1 MLTTA
6 EHLKR
11 LPFKG
16 YHAQYPFQY
25 AWNFDVGGPDPIV
38 DYPGVFTVEQAANN
52 GYYYALD
59 GALVLKNFDA
69 VNNFFTAYPAF
80 TVGGNLTPIGINY
93 MRYNTYS
100 CIELILEATVSPV
113 LVLFDGVNYRLTIP
127 ESYFNANGS
136 WQTGKNHIVFQQ
148 GYLWLNG
155 VLDTGLS
162 PVYANTPADY
172 CRVLLYRNSYEL
184 TRDTKVWAIGFYN
197 IGQGGGYY
205 PQYDYPTW
213 APDPA
218 YLATNYYRY
227 AFGGPTIPV
236 PNPLRLE
243 LTP

>member
-16 YHAQYPFQY
+16 YHAQYPYQY
-25 AWNFDVGGPDPIV
+25 VWNFDVGGPDPIV
-38 DYPGVFTVEQAANN
+38 DYPSTFWVEQAANN

-59 GALVLKNFDA
+59 GALVLKNFDT
-69 VNNFFTAYPAF
+69 VNNFFYAYPAF
-80 TVGGNLTPIGINY
+80 TVGGNLTAALGLHY
-93 MRYNTYS
+93 MRYSPYS

-113 LVLFDGVNYRLTIP
+113 LVLYDGSSYRLTIP

-136 WQTGKNHIVFQQ
+136 WQVGKNHIVFQQ
-148 GYLWLNG
+148 GNLWLNG

-162 PVYANTPADY
+162 PVNVGADY
-172 CRVLLYRNSYEL
+172 CRVQLYRNSYEL

-197 IGQGGGYY
+197 SGRKANSPTYGY
-205 PQYDYPTW
+205 PLW
-213 APDPA
+213 EPDPA
-218 YLATNYYRY
+218 YAATSGYRY
-227 AFGGPTIPV
+227 ALYSPTIPV

>member
-25 AWNFDVGGPDPIV
+25 VWNFDVGGQDPMV

-59 GALVLKNFDA
+59 GALVLKNFDT
-69 VNNFFTAYPAF
+69 VTNIFTAYPAF
-80 TVGGNLTPIGINY
+80 TVGGNLTAIAWHD
-93 MRYNTYS
+93 MRYNMYN
-100 CIELILEATVSPV
+100 CIELVLEATVSPA
-113 LVLFDGVNYRLTIP
+113 LYLIDGYNYSLTIP

-136 WQTGKNHIVFQQ
+136 WQTVKNHIVFQQ
-148 GYLWLNG
+148 GALWLNG

-162 PVYANTPADY
+162 LVNIGAIFCSAY
-172 CRVLLYRNSYEL
+172 LYRNSYEL
-184 TRDTKVWAIGFYN
+184 TRETKVWSVAFYN
-197 IGQGGGYY
+197 TGRAGYSYSQYGY
-205 PQYDYPTW
+205 PAW
-213 APDPA
+213 ISDPA
-218 YLATNYYRY
+218 YDATGGYRY
-227 AFGGPTIPV
+227 ALYSPTIPV

>member
-16 YHAQYPFQY
+16 YHAQYQCQY

-38 DYPGVFTVEQAANN
+38 DYPQVFTVEQAANN

-59 GALVLKNFDA
+59 GALVLKNFDT

-80 TVGGNLTPIGINY
+80 TVGGNLTPISFWD
-93 MRYNTYS
+93 MRYNMYS
-100 CIELILEATVSPV
+100 CIELVLEATVSPA

-136 WQTGKNHIVFQQ
+136 WQTGKNHIVFQ
-148 GYLWLNG
+148 GGALWLNG

-162 PVYANTPADY
+162 PVNVGADY
-172 CRVLLYRNSYEL
+172 CRVQLYRNSYEL
-184 TRDTKVWAIGFYN
+184 TRETKVWSVAFYN
-197 IGQGGGYY
+197 TGRWSYNYSQYGY
-205 PQYDYPTW
+205 PVW

-218 YLATNYYRY
+218 YLGNGGYRY
-227 AFGGPTIPV
+227 ALYSPTIPV

>member
-25 AWNFDVGGPDPIV
+25 VWNFDVGGPDPIV
-38 DYPGVFTVEQAANN
+38 DYPSTFWVEQAANN

-59 GALVLKNFDA
+59 GALVLKNFDT
-69 VNNFFTAYPAF
+69 VNNFFYVLPAF
-80 TVGGNLTPIGINY
+80 TVGGNLIEGY
-93 MRYNTYS
+93 ALGGSYS
-100 CIELILEATVSPV
+100 CIELVLEATISPI
-113 LVLFDGVNYRLTIP
+113 LVLYDGAGRRLTIP

-136 WQTGKNHIVFQQ
+136 WQVGKNHIVFQQ
-148 GYLWLNG
+148 GILWLNG

-162 PVYANTPADY
+162 PVNVGANAGCY
-172 CRVLLYRNSYEL
+172 VHLYRTSYEL
-184 TRDTKVWAIGFYN
+184 TRDTKVWSVAFYN
-197 IGQGGGYY
+197 TGRRANSPKYGY
-205 PQYDYPTW
+205 PLW
-213 APDPA
+213 EPDPA
-218 YLATNYYRY
+218 YLATGGYRY
-227 AFGGPTIPV
+227 VPYSPTIPV

>member
-38 DYPGVFTVEQAANN
+38 DYPQVFTVEQAANN

-59 GALVLKNFDA
+59 GALVLKNFDT
-69 VNNFFTAYPAF
+69 VTNVFTAYPAF
-80 TVGGNLTPIGINY
+80 TVGGNLTPISWTE
-93 MRYNTYS
+93 MRYNVAS
-100 CIELILEATVSPV
+100 CIELILEATVSPA
-113 LVLFDGVNYRLTIP
+113 LYFIDGYNYSLTIP

-148 GYLWLNG
+148 GALWLNG

-162 PVYANTPADY
+162 LVNIGADY
-172 CRVLLYRNSYEL
+172 CRVSIYRNSYEL
-184 TRDTKVWAIGFYN
+184 TRDTKVWSVAFYN
-197 IGQGGGYY
+197 IGRWSYAY
-205 PQYDYPTW
+205 PQYGYPAW
-213 APDPA
+213 EPDPA
-218 YLATNYYRY
+218 YLGNGSYRY
-227 AFGGPTIPV
+227 AIGSPTIPV

>member
-25 AWNFDVGGPDPIV
+25 VWNFDVGGPDPMV

-59 GALVLKNFDA
+59 GALVLKNFDT

-80 TVGGNLTPIGINY
+80 TVGGNLTPISWPE
-93 MRYNTYS
+93 MRYNVCS
-100 CIELILEATVSPV
+100 CIELVLEATVSPV
-113 LVLFDGVNYRLTIP
+113 LVLYDGYNYRLTIP

-136 WQTGKNHIVFQQ
+136 WQVGKNHIVFQQ
-148 GYLWLNG
+148 GALWLNG

-162 PVYANTPADY
+162 PVNVGADY
-172 CRVLLYRNSYEL
+172 CRVWLYRNSYEL
-184 TRDTKVWAIGFYN
+184 TRETKVWSVAFYN
-197 IGQGGGYY
+197 TGRAGYGY
-205 PQYDYPTW
+205 PQYDYPVW

-218 YLATNYYRY
+218 YLGNGGYRY
-227 AFGGPTIPV
+227 AMYSPTIPV

>member
-16 YHAQYPFQY
+16 YHAQYQCQY

-59 GALVLKNFDA
+59 GALVLKNFDT
-69 VNNFFTAYPAF
+69 VNNFFISYPAH
-80 TVGGNLTPIGINY
+80 TVGGNLTAIPTPW
-93 MRYNTYS
+93 MRYTINS
-100 CIELILEATVSPV
+100 CIELVLEATVSPA
-113 LVLFDGVNYRLTIP
+113 LVLYDGSSYRLTIP

-136 WQTGKNHIVFQQ
+136 WQTGKNHIVFQR
-148 GYLWLNG
+148 GIVWLNG
-155 VLDTGLS
+155 VLDTGIS
-162 PVYANTPADY
+162 AVIVGIDY
-172 CRVLLYRNSYEL
+172 CRVQLFRNSYEL
-184 TRDTKVWAIGFYN
+184 TRDTKVWSVAFYSV
-197 IGQGGGYY
+197 GRWASGY
-205 PQYDYPTW
+205 PQYGYPSW
-213 APDPA
+213 EPDPA
-218 YLATNYYRY
+218 YLGNGGYRY
-227 AFGGPTIPV
+227 ALYSPTIPV

>member
-25 AWNFDVGGPDPIV
+25 VWNFDVGGPDPIV

-59 GALVLKNFDA
+59 GALVLKNFDT
-69 VNNFFTAYPAF
+69 VTNVFTAWPAF
-80 TVGGNLTPIGINY
+80 TVGGNLTPIGLPE

-100 CIELILEATVSPV
+100 CIELVLEATVSPA
-113 LVLFDGVNYRLTIP
+113 LYFIDSANYSLTIP

-148 GYLWLNG
+148 GALWLNG

-162 PVYANTPADY
+162 LVNIGAHY
-172 CRVLLYRNSYEL
+172 CRVAIYRNSYEL
-184 TRDTKVWAIGFYN
+184 TRETKVWSIAFYN
-197 IGQGGGYY
+197 TGRTHYGY
-205 PQYDYPTW
+205 PQYDYPLW

-218 YLATNYYRY
+218 YLGNVGYRY
-227 AFGGPTIPV
+227 AFGSPTIPV

>member
-16 YHAQYPFQY
+16 YHAQYQCQY

-38 DYPGVFTVEQAANN
+38 DYPGVFWVEQAANN

-59 GALVLKNFDA
+59 GALVLKNFDT
-69 VNNFFTAYPAF
+69 VNNFFIAYAAH
-80 TVGGNLTPIGINY
+80 TVEGNLTPIIPPW
-93 MRYNTYS
+93 MRYHMYS
-100 CIELILEATVSPV
+100 CIELVLEATVSPV
-113 LVLFDGVNYRLTIP
+113 LVLYDSSSYSLTIP

-136 WQTGKNHIVFQQ
+136 WQTGKNHIVFQ
-148 GYLWLNG
+148 GGALWLNG

-162 PVYANTPADY
+162 PVNVGAEH
-172 CRVLLYRNSYEL
+172 CRVWLYRNSYEL
-184 TRDTKVWAIGFYN
+184 TRETKVWAVAFYN
-197 IGQGGGYY
+197 IC
-205 PQYDYPTW
+205 T
-213 APDPA
+213 PDPA
-218 YLATNYYRY
+218 YLATSGYRY
-227 AFGGPTIPV
+227 ALYSPTIPV

>member
-25 AWNFDVGGPDPIV
+25 VWNFDVGGPDPIV
-38 DYPGVFTVEQAANN
+38 DYPGVFGVEQAANN

-59 GALVLKNFDA
+59 GALVLKNFDT

-80 TVGGNLTPIGINY
+80 TVGGNLTPISSTE
-93 MRYNTYS
+93 MRYNVYS
-100 CIELILEATVSPV
+100 CIELVLEATVSPA
-113 LVLFDGVNYRLTIP
+113 LYLIDGYNYSLTIP

-136 WQTGKNHIVFQQ
+136 WQVGKNHIVFQQ
-148 GYLWLNG
+148 GALWLNG

-162 PVYANTPADY
+162 LVNIGADY
-172 CRVLLYRNSYEL
+172 CRVVIYRNSYEL
-184 TRDTKVWAIGFYN
+184 TRETKVWSVAFYN
-197 IGQGGGYY
+197 IGRGYSY
-205 PQYDYPTW
+205 PQYDYPAW
-213 APDPA
+213 RPDPA
-218 YLATNYYRY
+218 YDATGGYRY
-227 AFGGPTIPV
+227 ALGSPTIPV

>member
-25 AWNFDVGGPDPIV
+25 VWNFDVGGPDPIV

-59 GALVLKNFDA
+59 GALVLKNFDT
-69 VNNFFTAYPAF
+69 VNNFFTAYAAF
-80 TVGGNLTPIGINY
+80 TVEGNLTAIPLPW
-93 MRYNTYS
+93 MRYKPYS
-100 CIELILEATVSPV
+100 CIELVLEATVSPV
-113 LVLFDGVNYRLTIP
+113 LVLSDGSSYRLTIP

-148 GYLWLNG
+148 GALWLNG
-155 VLDTGLS
+155 VLDTGLA
-162 PVYANTPADY
+162 PVNVGADY
-172 CRVLLYRNSYEL
+172 CRVYLSRNSYEL
-184 TRDTKVWAIGFYN
+184 TRETKVWSIAFYN
-197 IGQGGGYY
+197 TGRASLNYSPYGY
-205 PQYDYPTW
+205 PVWQ
-213 APDPA
+213 PDPA
-218 YLATNYYRY
+218 YLGNGGYRY
-227 AFGGPTIPV
+227 ALYSPTIPV

>member
-25 AWNFDVGGPDPIV
+25 VWNFDVGGPDPMV

-59 GALVLKNFDA
+59 GALVLKNFDT
-69 VNNFFTAYPAF
+69 VNNFFYAAAAV
-80 TVGGNLTPIGINY
+80 TVGGNLTALPQDDTV
-93 MRYNTYS
+93 YNVYS
-100 CIELILEATVSPV
+100 CIELVLEATVSPA
-113 LVLFDGVNYRLTIP
+113 LYLYDGYKNLLPIP

-148 GYLWLNG
+148 GALWLNG

-162 PVYANTPADY
+162 PVNVGADY
-172 CRVLLYRNSYEL
+172 CGVHLYRTSYEL
-184 TRDTKVWAIGFYN
+184 TRDTKVWSIGFYN
-197 IGQGGGYY
+197 LGRMPNSPEYGY
-205 PQYDYPTW
+205 PFW
-213 APDPA
+213 EPDPA
-218 YLATNYYRY
+218 YLGNGGYRY
-227 AFGGPTIPV
+227 AMYSPTIPV

>member
-25 AWNFDVGGPDPIV
+25 VWNFDVGGPDPMV

-59 GALVLKNFDA
+59 GALVLKNFDT
-69 VNNFFTAYPAF
+69 VNNFFYAAAAV
-80 TVGGNLTPIGINY
+80 TVGGNLTALPQDDTV
-93 MRYNTYS
+93 YNVYS
-100 CIELILEATVSPV
+100 CIELVLEATVSPA
-113 LVLFDGVNYRLTIP
+113 LYLYDGYKNLLPIP

-148 GYLWLNG
+148 GALWLNG

-162 PVYANTPADY
+162 PVNVGADY
-172 CRVLLYRNSYEL
+172 CRVWLYRDSYEL
-184 TRDTKVWAIGFYN
+184 TRETKVWSVAFYN
-197 IGQGGGYY
+197 IGRAGYNYTEYGY
-205 PQYDYPTW
+205 PAW

-218 YLATNYYRY
+218 YLGNGGYRY
-227 AFGGPTIPV
+227 AMYSPTIPV

>member
-25 AWNFDVGGPDPIV
+25 VWNFDVGGPDPITT
-38 DYPGVFTVEQAANN
+38 YGGWVFSVEQAANN

-59 GALVLKNFDA
+59 GALVLKNFDT
-69 VNNFFTAYPAF
+69 VNNFFTALPAF
-80 TVGGNLTPIGINY
+80 TIGGNLTAISAHY
-93 MRYNTYS
+93 MVGNHYT
-100 CIELILEATVSPV
+100 CIELVLEATVSPA
-113 LVLFDGVNYRLTIP
+113 LVLGDGAGYRLTIP

-136 WQTGKNHIVFQQ
+136 WQVGKNHIVFQQ
-148 GYLWLNG
+148 GLLWLNG

-162 PVYANTPADY
+162 PVIVGGNACY
-172 CRVLLYRNSYEL
+172 VLLYRNSYEL
-184 TRDTKVWAIGFYN
+184 TRDTKVWSVAFYN
-197 IGQGGGYY
+197 VGRRANSPKYGY
-205 PQYDYPTW
+205 PLW
-213 APDPA
+213 EPDPA
-218 YLATNYYRY
+218 YLATGGYRY
-227 AFGGPTIPV
+227 AMYSPTIPV

>member
-25 AWNFDVGGPDPIV
+25 VWNFDVGGVDPIV
-38 DYPGVFTVEQAANN
+38 DYPGVFWVEQAANN

-59 GALVLKNFDA
+59 GALALKNFDT
-69 VNNFFTAYPAF
+69 VTNLFVAYPAF
-80 TVGGNLTPIGINY
+80 TVGGNLTSLGWSNF
-93 MRYNTYS
+93 RYNAYS
-100 CIELILEATVSPV
+100 CIELVLEATVSPA
-113 LVLFDGVNYRLTIP
+113 LVLFDGVNYRLTLP

-155 VLDTGLS
+155 VLDTGLL
-162 PVYANTPADY
+162 PVYANTAADY
-172 CRVLLYRNSYEL
+172 CRVHLYRNSYEL
-184 TRDTKVWAIGFYN
+184 TRETKVWSVAFYN
-197 IGQGGGYY
+197 TGRAGYNYSPYGY
-205 PQYDYPTW
+205 PVW
-213 APDPA
+213 EPDPA
-218 YLATNYYRY
+218 YSSTSGYRY
-227 AFGGPTIPV
+227 ALYSPTIPV
-236 PNPLRLE
+236 PSPLRLE

>member
-59 GALVLKNFDA
+59 GALVLKNFDT
-69 VNNFFTAYPAF
+69 VSNFFTALPAV
-80 TVGGNLTPIGINY
+80 TVGGNLTALGGSDT
-93 MRYNTYS
+93 RYNIYS
-100 CIELILEATVSPV
+100 CIELVLEATDSPA
-113 LVLFDGVNYRLTIP
+113 LVLYDSSSYRLTIP

-148 GYLWLNG
+148 GALWLNG

-162 PVYANTPADY
+162 LVYVGPAH
-172 CRVLLYRNSYEL
+172 CSVQLYRNSYEL
-184 TRDTKVWAIGFYN
+184 TRETKVWSVAFYSIGR
-197 IGQGGGYY
+197 GGNNYLHYGY
-205 PQYDYPTW
+205 PLW
-213 APDPA
+213 EPDPA
-218 YLATNYYRY
+218 YSSNGSYRY
-227 AFGGPTIPV
+227 AIGSPTIPV

-243 LTP
+243 LT

>member
-59 GALVLKNFDA
+59 GALVLKNFDT
-69 VNNFFTAYPAF
+69 VNNFFEAYAAF
-80 TVGGNLTPIGINY
+80 TIGGNLTPITAID
-93 MRYNTYS
+93 MLKTPYS
-100 CIELILEATVSPV
+100 CIELVLEATVSPA
-113 LVLFDGVNYRLTIP
+113 LILYDGYFWRLTIP

-136 WQTGKNHIVFQQ
+136 WQTGKNHIVFQS
-148 GYLWLNG
+148 GELWLNG
-155 VLDTGLS
+155 VLDTGLL
-162 PVYANTPADY
+162 PVHVGTVP
-172 CRVLLYRNSYEL
+172 CRFQLYRNSYEL
-184 TRDTKVWAIGFYN
+184 TRETKVWSVAFYSIGR
-197 IGQGGGYY
+197 GGLNYSHYGY
-205 PQYDYPTW
+205 PLW

-218 YLATNYYRY
+218 YLGNGNYRY
-227 AFGGPTIPV
+227 AISSPTIPV

-243 LTP
+243 IT

>member
-25 AWNFDVGGPDPIV
+25 VWNFDVGGPDPIV
-38 DYPGVFTVEQAANN
+38 DYPSTFWVEQAANN

-59 GALVLKNFDA
+59 GALVLKNFDT
-69 VNNFFTAYPAF
+69 VNNFFYAYPAF
-80 TVGGNLTPIGINY
+80 TVGGNLIEGYALGSP
-93 MRYNTYS
+93 YS
-100 CIELILEATVSPV
+100 CIELVLEATISPI
-113 LVLFDGVNYRLTIP
+113 LVLTDGAGHRLTIP

-136 WQTGKNHIVFQQ
+136 WQVGKNHIVFQQ
-148 GYLWLNG
+148 GALWLNG

-162 PVYANTPADY
+162 PVIVGPTA
-172 CRVLLYRNSYEL
+172 CHVLLYRTSYEL
-184 TRDTKVWAIGFYN
+184 TRDTKVWSVAFYN
-197 IGQGGGYY
+197 IGRNYNYPEYGY
-205 PQYDYPTW
+205 PVW
-213 APDPA
+213 EPDPA
-218 YLATNYYRY
+218 YQATGGYRY
-227 AFGGPTIPV
+227 VPYSPTIPV

>member
-25 AWNFDVGGPDPIV
+25 VWNFDVGGPDPMV
-38 DYPGVFTVEQAANN
+38 DYPSTFWVEQAANN

-59 GALVLKNFDA
+59 GALVLKNFDT
-69 VNNFFTAYPAF
+69 VNNFFYALPAF
-80 TVGGNLTPIGINY
+80 TVVGNLIEGYALGSTC
-93 MRYNTYS
+93 S
-100 CIELILEATVSPV
+100 CIELVLEATISPI
-113 LVLFDGVNYRLTIP
+113 LVLTDGAGRRLTIP

-136 WQTGKNHIVFQQ
+136 WQVGKNHIVFQQ
-148 GYLWLNG
+148 GLLWLNG

-162 PVYANTPADY
+162 PVNVGADY
-172 CRVLLYRNSYEL
+172 CRVQLYRNSYEL
-184 TRDTKVWAIGFYN
+184 TRETKVWSVAFYN
-197 IGQGGGYY
+197 IGRVSYSYPEYGY
-205 PQYDYPTW
+205 PVW
-213 APDPA
+213 EPDPA
-218 YLATNYYRY
+218 YLATGGYRY
-227 AFGGPTIPV
+227 VPYSPTIPV

>member
-38 DYPGVFTVEQAANN
+38 DYPQVFTVEQAANN

-59 GALVLKNFDA
+59 GALVLKNFDT
-69 VNNFFTAYPAF
+69 VSNFFTAYPAF
-80 TVGGNLTPIGINY
+80 TVGGNLTAIPLWD
-93 MRYNTYS
+93 MRGSPYS
-100 CIELILEATVSPV
+100 CIELVLEATVSPA
-113 LVLFDGVNYRLTIP
+113 LDLYDGFFYKLTIP

-148 GYLWLNG
+148 GALWLNG

-162 PVYANTPADY
+162 LVNVGADY
-172 CRVLLYRNSYEL
+172 CRVYLYRNSYEL
-184 TRDTKVWAIGFYN
+184 TRETKVWSIAFYN
-197 IGQGGGYY
+197 TGRAGYSYSQYGY
-205 PQYDYPTW
+205 PAW
-213 APDPA
+213 EPDPA
-218 YLATNYYRY
+218 YLGNGSYRY
-227 AFGGPTIPV
+227 AIGSPTIPV